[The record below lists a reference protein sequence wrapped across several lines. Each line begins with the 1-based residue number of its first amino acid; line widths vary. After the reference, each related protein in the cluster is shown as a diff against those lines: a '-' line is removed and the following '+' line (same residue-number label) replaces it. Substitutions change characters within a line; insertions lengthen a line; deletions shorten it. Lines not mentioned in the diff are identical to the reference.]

1 MDKDLEFLDKKV
13 SKLRDIIINYKNSGE
28 IEEEKFYERLCDVL
42 SWCEMNIKKISY
54 KKVEECRIEFIEGI
68 KYANNVRKHSQKLYR
83 FDNIKR
89 AIYPSKNL
97 YPSEK
102 LFPSK
107 NDIYWNKLKFE
118 KDSRFQQF
126 KCYKK
131 YIFNRDILSTID
143 EIVEIIKDELC
154 NNTK

>member
-13 SKLRDIIINYKNSGE
+13 SKLRGIIMNYQNSGE

-42 SWCEMNIKKISY
+42 SWCEMNIKKIDLE
-54 KKVEECRIEFIEGI
+54 KIEKCKRDFVEGI
-68 KYANNVRKHSQKLYR
+68 KYANNKRKHSQKLYR

-97 YPSEK
+97 YPSKK

-107 NDIYWNKLKFE
+107 NDIYWNKLEFE
-118 KDSRFQQF
+118 KGSWFQQF
-126 KCYKK
+126 KCYEK
-131 YIFNRDILSTID
+131 YILNRDILSTID

-154 NNTK
+154 NNPI